1 MRVRVC
7 VCVCV
12 FACVCVF
19 VFVCVLR
26 SEHWSIF
33 VGPDTDRDGSCSGLR
48 VEGSVLR
55 VEGSVLRVE
64 VEG

>member
-1 MRVRVC
+1 MCVC
-7 VCVCV
+7 VCVCM
-12 FACVCVF
+12 CVCLC
-19 VFVCVLR
+19 VCVLR

-33 VGPDTDRDGSCSGLR
+33 VGSDTDRDGSCSGLR